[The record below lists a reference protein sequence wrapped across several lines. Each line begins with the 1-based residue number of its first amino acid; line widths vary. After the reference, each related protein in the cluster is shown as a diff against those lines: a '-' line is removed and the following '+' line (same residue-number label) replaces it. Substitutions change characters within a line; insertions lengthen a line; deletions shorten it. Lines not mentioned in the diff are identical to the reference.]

1 MKKLDK
7 KPSTKISKE
16 DLEVWNKFLSQ
27 TNTVED
33 KDQKLHPN
41 NPGSSSNSFDF
52 RIDLHGYTIDEA
64 FQKIDQLMHYAEEK
78 KIKKILV
85 ITGKGLHSN
94 KDQDPYVSKDL
105 SLLKYAVPDYLQKN
119 FSKKIVSI
127 EPSPIKLGG
136 EGSMIVTLRKL

>member
-1 MKKLDK
+1 VKKLDK

-33 KDQKLHPN
+33 KDQKLHSN
-41 NPGSSSNSFDF
+41 NSGSSSNSFDF

-94 KDQDPYVSKDL
+94 KDQDPYASKDL

-119 FSKKIVSI
+119 FLKKIVSI

>member
-1 MKKLDK
+1 VKKLDK

-41 NPGSSSNSFDF
+41 NPSSSSNSFDF

-64 FQKIDQLMHYAEEK
+64 FQKIDQLMHNAEEK

-94 KDQDPYVSKDL
+94 KDQDPYASKDL
-105 SLLKYAVPDYLQKN
+105 TLLKYAVPDYLQKN